1 MTIMEAGGYK
11 IHIAS
16 DEAALCDALA
26 LRLVELAQQFI
37 ESDGI
42 FTLLLSGGS
51 TPRGLYSALARMPK
65 GVVPWD
71 KIYLFLGDERCVSHS
86 DAESNYRMV
95 SDSLLSHISI
105 PSTNVF
111 PTINQDVDP
120 ADSAKRYEQAIR
132 RFFNNRS
139 SDPGGASVPEFSCAL
154 MGLGPDGHTA
164 SLFPDTEAIGE
175 LSKLCVANYVPKFE
189 SYRITLTRPV
199 FTHCQKVIFLVAG
212 DGKKDIL
219 KEVLLHPEKGYPS
232 QVVAGECSEGVVEFY
247 IDEAASKNIK

>member
-71 KIYLFLGDERCVSHS
+71 KIYLFLGD
-86 DAESNYRMV
+86 
-95 SDSLLSHISI
+95 
-105 PSTNVF
+105 
-111 PTINQDVDP
+111 
-120 ADSAKRYEQAIR
+120 
-132 RFFNNRS
+132 
-139 SDPGGASVPEFSCAL
+139 
-154 MGLGPDGHTA
+154 
-164 SLFPDTEAIGE
+164 
-175 LSKLCVANYVPKFE
+175 
-189 SYRITLTRPV
+189 
-199 FTHCQKVIFLVAG
+199 
-212 DGKKDIL
+212 
-219 KEVLLHPEKGYPS
+219 
-232 QVVAGECSEGVVEFY
+232 
-247 IDEAASKNIK
+247 